1 MSAVSWRREAWLRDR
16 AAQATCTERSPSSSE
31 AVPARGRSHASRSVG
46 GGVRHGGT
54 RQCPPGPAQRVVERA
69 PGTPDREGRRVGSGG
84 RTEPRPAETRAGAGR
99 GGVVAR
105 GPGRDVGAAPGI
117 GSEAATR
124 GGDARRTERR
134 GPARPAQPRTR
145 PREERA
151 GTSSPDN
158 SNTGATEG
166 ESKDAILGIVKWYNV
181 KQNYGFITRCD
192 NQQDIFVHR
201 TAIKKNNPEKC
212 IPSLGDGEVVEF
224 NIVLGR
230 KGLQASQ
237 VTGPDGVPVKGS
249 IYAKNRSHPP
259 LQSPF
264 PNPTFPFYPMSY
276 YPQCVPIPFFH
287 PWFPS
292 QNHQCGEAP
301 YPPPHYSPQHQ
312 LAFPTPADKSPPSKP
327 QSQPGVIRNSCF
339 SNPSHTFSK
348 LSWVS
353 PYRHTHIHHS
363 SFPLMKRTFDQ
374 FFPLWHR
381 QRSFRAY
388 QETHFSAKPWYDSR
402 FLLNCS
408 LGQLF
413 PAEEG
418 MPLPH
423 PCGCQEDSS
432 TNTRGL
438 CPKRRQRSPVILFK

>member
-1 MSAVSWRREAWLRDR
+1 MAV
-16 AAQATCTERSPSSSE
+16 ERSRAEPK
-31 AVPARGRSHASRSVG
+31 HALE
-46 GGVRHGGT
+46 
-54 RQCPPGPAQRVVERA
+54 Q
-69 PGTPDREGRRVGSGG
+69 
-84 RTEPRPAETRAGAGR
+84 GA

-105 GPGRDVGAAPGI
+105 GPGRDVDAAPGI

-166 ESKDAILGIVKWYNV
+166 ESKDAARQKTAATRKKEKIIVTKILGIVKWYNV

-249 IYAKNRSHPP
+249 IYAKNRSHVRQYLHCKPP

-276 YPQCVPIPFFH
+276 YPQCIPNPFFH

-292 QNHQCGEAP
+292 QNH
-301 YPPPHYSPQHQ
+301 
-312 LAFPTPADKSPPSKP
+312 AFANCFPKNPFPMPS
-327 QSQPGVIRNSCF
+327 G
-339 SNPSHTFSK
+339 
-348 LSWVS
+348 
-353 PYRHTHIHHS
+353 
-363 SFPLMKRTFDQ
+363 
-374 FFPLWHR
+374 
-381 QRSFRAY
+381 
-388 QETHFSAKPWYDSR
+388 
-402 FLLNCS
+402 
-408 LGQLF
+408 G
-413 PAEEG
+413 
-418 MPLPH
+418 
-423 PCGCQEDSS
+423 
-432 TNTRGL
+432 
-438 CPKRRQRSPVILFK
+438 